1 MNPFGLNEAIVFVST
16 SWSLVS
22 DHRPSVQSV
31 PLGLFYPESKTQ
43 DCSWLGR
50 SGEEGWHLLSE
61 PVGWFL
67 RMCGW
72 VVTGLVLRRRS
83 CGLVTRR
90 RQVHERDWAAVCCLQ
105 TLHLT
110 HSAELWPRFLRFAL
124 WGSRVPKVHAWSP
137 PCPWS
142 AGPQTWLLASLE
154 GCGPCGWDWGWVP
167 RGLHLKC
174 RSSFC
179 SVLCFTVKK
188 I

>member
-1 MNPFGLNEAIVFVST
+1 MNPFGLNETIVFGST
-16 SWSLVS
+16 SRSLVS

-31 PLGLFYPESKTQ
+31 PLGLFYPESKAQ

-72 VVTGLVLRRRS
+72 VVTGLVLRWRS
-83 CGLVTRR
+83 CGLVTWC

-105 TLHLT
+105 TLPLT

-124 WGSRVPKVHAWSP
+124 WGSRVPRVHAWSP
-137 PCPWS
+137 AHGQRGPKPDYSLPWRVVDPVGETG
-142 AGPQTWLLASLE
+142 AEFLE
-154 GCGPCGWDWGWVP
+154 DC
-167 RGLHLKC
+167 
-174 RSSFC
+174 
-179 SVLCFTVKK
+179 